1 MVAIRKTR
9 LSIRL
14 KTISGNLQVIT
25 MKKTISL
32 IATSVCLAII
42 PQAGNTHHSVPVNF
56 DMKSDIE
63 VQGVITKTKW
73 VNPHSQI
80 TLEIT
85 DEAGEKKIWLVE
97 MNARN
102 TIQRLGRKLGW
113 STDEFVVGDEITV
126 GGWPSRHNNRVYFRR
141 ATLASGK
148 EIIWESRIDPNLQTL
163 ETE

>member
-1 MVAIRKTR
+1 MKNKLLA
-9 LSIRL
+9 LSSAVL
-14 KTISGNLQVIT
+14 LAAFPLSGN
-25 MKKTISL
+25 S
-32 IATSVCLAII
+32 
-42 PQAGNTHHSVPVNF
+42 HHSVPVNF

-63 VQGVITKTKW
+63 VKGVIKKTKW

-80 TLEIT
+80 TLKIT
-85 DEAGEKKIWLVE
+85 NEAGEKQIILVE

-113 STDEFVVGDEITV
+113 STDDFVVGEEITV
-126 GGWPSRHNNRVYFRR
+126 GGWPSRHNDSVYFRR

>member
-1 MVAIRKTR
+1 MQPSTRSKTNARNCEVKVVKKNLNLFACTVLLAAIP
-9 LSIRL
+9 L
-14 KTISGNLQVIT
+14 
-25 MKKTISL
+25 
-32 IATSVCLAII
+32 
-42 PQAGNTHHSVPVNF
+42 AGNTHHSVPVNF

-63 VQGVITKTKW
+63 VHGVIVKTKW

-85 DEAGEKKIWLVE
+85 NKAGEKQIFLVE

-113 STDEFVVGDEITV
+113 STDDFVVGEEITV
-126 GGWPSRHNNRVYFRR
+126 GGWPSRHNDSVYFRR

-148 EIIWESRIDPNLQTL
+148 EITWESRIDPKLQTL

>member
-1 MVAIRKTR
+1 MRRKFAVPTATAV
-9 LSIRL
+9 LL
-14 KTISGNLQVIT
+14 TIPLIGSG
-25 MKKTISL
+25 
-32 IATSVCLAII
+32 
-42 PQAGNTHHSVPVNF
+42 HHSVPVNF

-63 VQGVITKTKW
+63 VHGVIMKTKW

-85 DEAGEKKIWLVE
+85 DESGEKKIFLVE

-113 STDEFVVGDEITV
+113 STDDFVVGEEITV
-126 GGWPSRHNNRVYFRR
+126 GGWPSRHNDSIYFRR

>member
-1 MVAIRKTR
+1 VRKPLVLYITT
-9 LSIRL
+9 LL
-14 KTISGNLQVIT
+14 LATIPLV
-25 MKKTISL
+25 
-32 IATSVCLAII
+32 
-42 PQAGNTHHSVPVNF
+42 GNTHHSVPVNF

-63 VQGVITKTKW
+63 VHGVILKTKW

-85 DEAGEKKIWLVE
+85 DEAGEKKVFLVE

-113 STDEFVVGDEITV
+113 STDDFVVGEEITV
-126 GGWPSRHNNRVYFRR
+126 GGWPSRHNDSVYFRR

-163 ETE
+163 DTE

>member
-1 MVAIRKTR
+1 VKKTLILFATSLFLVAIP
-9 LSIRL
+9 L
-14 KTISGNLQVIT
+14 
-25 MKKTISL
+25 
-32 IATSVCLAII
+32 
-42 PQAGNTHHSVPVNF
+42 AGNTHHSVPVNF

-63 VQGVITKTKW
+63 VHGVIMKTKW

-85 DEAGEKKIWLVE
+85 DDAGEKTVFLVE

-113 STDEFVVGDEITV
+113 STDDFVVGEEITV
-126 GGWPSRHNNRVYFRR
+126 GGWPSRHNDSVYFRR

-163 ETE
+163 DTE

>member
-1 MVAIRKTR
+1 MNAKIYEVNI
-9 LSIRL
+9 
-14 KTISGNLQVIT
+14 V
-25 MKKTISL
+25 KKALTL
-32 IATSVCLAII
+32 LTVTVLLGAFPL
-42 PQAGNTHHSVPVNF
+42 AGNTHHSVPVNF
-56 DMKSDIE
+56 DMKSDVE
-63 VQGVITKTKW
+63 VHGVIVKTKW

-85 DEAGEKKIWLVE
+85 NEAGEKQIFLVE

-113 STDEFVVGDEITV
+113 STDDFVVGEEITV
-126 GGWPSRHNNRVYFRR
+126 GGWPSRHNDSVYFRR